1 MTIEARARMDD
12 EGLESP
18 PRLKRMPWKIRTRYI
33 PAGSFPVGRYRG
45 QSLEWVRQRNP
56 EYLAWRLHQ
65 PWFRSHYGGLCAE
78 IERLFER
85 ASHPPPAEP
94 EPDSLAVRLKDPL
107 FCAGLAGYVFAAA
120 LSGVRIG
127 PVWGRPWEC
136 IAHFGLERWAAMVT
150 CNLRHAPGQWPRRL
164 LVEGISRLD
173 GDEAP
178 AILCELSARPDP
190 AGWEAMPTTRV
201 LLIEHSPRHGLRQIA
216 ASAGIQLV
224 TLQDIALQTSIA
236 ALSDPTLPTRG
247 G

>member
-1 MTIEARARMDD
+1 MTIEARVRMDAD
-12 EGLESP
+12 GLESP
-18 PRLKRMPWKIRTRYI
+18 PRLKSQPWKIRTHDI

-45 QSLEWVRQRNP
+45 QSLEWVRQRDP

-78 IERLFER
+78 IERLFAR
-85 ASHPPPAEP
+85 ASRPPPAEP

-178 AILCELSARPDP
+178 AVLRELSARPDP

-201 LLIEHSPRHGLRQIA
+201 LLIGHIPRHGLRQFA
-216 ASAGIQLV
+216 ASASIQLV
-224 TLQDIALQTSIA
+224 TLQDIAIQTSIA
-236 ALSDPTLPTRG
+236 ALSDPTLPTWG

>member
-18 PRLKRMPWKIRTRYI
+18 PRLKSKPWKIRTRYI

-45 QSLEWVRQRNP
+45 QSLEWVRQRDP

-94 EPDSLAVRLKDPL
+94 EPNSLAVRLKDPL

-164 LVEGISRLD
+164 LVEEISRLD
-173 GDEAP
+173 GADAP
-178 AILCELSARPDP
+178 AVLRELSQRPDP
-190 AGWEAMPTTRV
+190 AGGEDIATTRV
-201 LLIEHSPRHGLRQIA
+201 LLIEYSPRHGLRQLA

-224 TLQDIALQTSIA
+224 TLQDIAIQTSIS
-236 ALSDPTLPTRG
+236 ALSDPTLPTWG

>member
-18 PRLKRMPWKIRTRYI
+18 PRLKSKPWKIRTRCI

-45 QSLEWVRQRNP
+45 QSLEWVRQRDP
-56 EYLAWRLHQ
+56 QYLAWRLHQ

-94 EPDSLAVRLKDPL
+94 EPDSLAVRLKEPL

-136 IAHFGLERWAAMVT
+136 IAHFELEHWAAMVT

-164 LVEGISRLD
+164 LVEEISRLD
-173 GDEAP
+173 GNEAP
-178 AILCELSARPDP
+178 AVLRELSARPDP

-201 LLIEHSPRHGLRQIA
+201 LLIGHIPRHGLRHLA

-224 TLQDIALQTSIA
+224 TLQDIAIQTSIA
-236 ALSDPTLPTRG
+236 ALSDTTRPTRG

>member
-1 MTIEARARMDD
+1 MAIEARARMDD

-18 PRLKRMPWKIRTRYI
+18 PRLKRLPWKIRTRYI

-45 QSLEWVRQRNP
+45 QPLEWVRQRDP

-136 IAHFGLERWAAMVT
+136 IAHFELEHWAAMVT

-164 LVEGISRLD
+164 LVEEISHLD
-173 GDEAP
+173 GGEAP
-178 AILCELSARPDP
+178 AVLCELSARPDP

-201 LLIEHSPRHGLRQIA
+201 LLIEHSPRHGLRHLA
-216 ASAGIQLV
+216 ASAGIQIV
-224 TLQDIALQTSIA
+224 TLQDIALQASIA
-236 ALSDPTLPTRG
+236 ALSDPRLPTWRG
-247 G
+247 